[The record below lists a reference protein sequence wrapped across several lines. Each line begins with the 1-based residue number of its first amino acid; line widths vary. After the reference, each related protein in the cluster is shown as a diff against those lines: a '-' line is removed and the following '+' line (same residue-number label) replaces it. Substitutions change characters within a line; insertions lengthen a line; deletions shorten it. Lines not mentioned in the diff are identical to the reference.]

1 MTSLSSPH
9 DTKAS
14 RWKGTKKQSIIN
26 TSSFHVLQSKS
37 LKKLVMKQTGW
48 VDRVFP
54 EHRSR
59 REISII
65 PADFNPIFSLDCPL
79 REWTGSFV
87 TVGGEISSFY
97 VVATYRPSTVDFNS
111 TDFFRDFFRDFLRV
125 ARRRWSELMGRLL
138 PGVKR
143 GALFSRVVEVVSW
156 KMLT

>member
-87 TVGGEISSFY
+87 TVGGEISSSPLIF
-97 VVATYRPSTVDFNS
+97 DFNS
-111 TDFFRDFFRDFLRV
+111 TDFFRDFLRV